1 MVTLKTG
8 VKLKVLAVSGS
19 PRIKSNTEIIL
30 FSVLKGAEDAG
41 HPTEFIKLND
51 LEITPCQACNFCR
64 EEPGHWCKLNDD
76 GKKVLDKTLDCDVL
90 VFGSPIYMGGIS
102 AQAKAY
108 IDRWY
113 SFKDKN
119 RITKL
124 DRDRKVIGVY
134 AQGAKDG
141 TYHRLF
147 ETNERLFNSNN
158 FAYLGSLVTADY
170 EVPLEGSKLLKKAY
184 SMGFDL

>member
-1 MVTLKTG
+1 MATLKTSK
-8 VKLKVLAVSGS
+8 KLKVLAVSGS
-19 PRIKSNTEIIL
+19 PRVKSNTDIIL

-41 HPTEFIKLND
+41 HFTEFIKLND
-51 LEITPCQACNFCR
+51 LDISPCQACNYCR
-64 EEPGHWCKLNDD
+64 EEPGRWCKLKDD
-76 GKKVLDKTLDCDVL
+76 GKMVLDKTIECDVL
-90 VFGSPIYMGGIS
+90 VVGSPIYMGGIS
-102 AQAKAY
+102 AQTKAY

-158 FAYLGSLVTADY
+158 FEYLGSLVTPEY
-170 EVPLEGSKLLKKAY
+170 EVPQEGGKLLKKAY
-184 SMGFDL
+184 RMGFDL

>member
-1 MVTLKTG
+1 MKP
-8 VKLKVLAVSGS
+8 VKRLKVLAVSGS
-19 PRIKSNTEIIL
+19 PREESNTDKIINA
-30 FSVLKGAEDAG
+30 FLKGAEEAG
-41 HPTEFIKLND
+41 NLTEFIKLND
-51 LEITPCQACNFCR
+51 YNISPCQACNHCR
-64 EEPGHWCKLNDD
+64 EVPGRWCKLEDD
-76 GKKVLDKTLDCDVL
+76 GKKILDKTLECDVL

-113 SFKDKN
+113 SFKDIN

-124 DRDRKVIGVY
+124 DRDRKVIAIY

-147 ETNERLFNSNN
+147 ESNERLFNSNN
-158 FAYLGSLVTADY
+158 FLYLGSLVTPEY
-170 EVPLEGSKLLKKAY
+170 KVPEEGGALLRKAY
-184 SMGFDL
+184 QMGFNL

>member
-1 MVTLKTG
+1 MKSQ
-8 VKLKVLAVSGS
+8 KLKVLAVSGS
-19 PRIKSNTEIIL
+19 PRKESNTDKII
-30 FSVLKGAEDAG
+30 SAVLRGAEDAG
-41 HPTEFIKLND
+41 HDTEFIKLND
-51 LEITPCQACNFCR
+51 LDISPCQACGFCR
-64 EEPGHWCKLNDD
+64 EQTGNWCKLKDD
-76 GKKVLDKTLDCDVL
+76 GKIILDKTIECDVL
-90 VFGSPIYMGGIS
+90 VFGSPIYMGGVS

-113 SFKDKN
+113 SFKDIN

-124 DRDRKVIGVY
+124 DRDRRVIGVY

-158 FAYLGSLVTADY
+158 FAYLGTIVATDY
-170 EVPLEGSKLLKKAY
+170 YVPQEGDDLLKRAY
-184 SMGFDL
+184 LIGKNL

>member
-1 MVTLKTG
+1 MKS
-8 VKLKVLAVSGS
+8 KKPKVLAVSGS
-19 PRIKSNTEIIL
+19 PREDSNTERII
-30 FSVLKGAEDAG
+30 FSVLRGAEDAG
-41 HPTEFIKLND
+41 CSTEFIKLND
-51 LEITPCQACNFCR
+51 FNVTPCQACGYCR
-64 EEPGHWCKLNDD
+64 EKPENKCKLEDD
-76 GKKVLDKTLDCDVL
+76 GSKILEKTLECDVL

-113 SFKDKN
+113 SFKDAN

-124 DRDRKVIGVY
+124 DRDRKVLGVY

-141 TYHRLF
+141 SYHRLF

-158 FAYLGSLVTADY
+158 FAYLGSLVAPDY
-170 EVPLEGSKLLKKAY
+170 IAPKIGDELLIKAY
-184 SMGFDL
+184 DLGLSLK

>member
-1 MVTLKTG
+1 MEPQ
-8 VKLKVLAVSGS
+8 KLKVLAVSGS
-19 PRIKSNTEIIL
+19 PRKESNTDKIIEA
-30 FSVLKGAEDAG
+30 VLRGAEDAG
-41 HPTEFIKLND
+41 HTTEFIKLND
-51 LEITPCQACNFCR
+51 LDISPCQACGHCR
-64 EEPGHWCKLNDD
+64 EEAGNWCKLKDD
-76 GKKVLDKTLDCDVL
+76 GAIVLEKTLECDVL
-90 VFGSPIYMGGIS
+90 VFGSPIYMGGVS

-113 SFKDKN
+113 SFKDIN

-124 DRDRKVIGVY
+124 DRDRRVIGVY

-158 FAYLGSLVTADY
+158 FAYLGTIVATDY
-170 EVPLEGSKLLKKAY
+170 YVPREGDSLLKKAY
-184 SMGFDL
+184 SLGRSL